1 MFGRLPVCGRFPVFG
16 RRLRFRHHG
25 PVGLRPPLLRHHAVT
40 AGPAV
45 ALSGLIRFPRR
56 TLLVP
61 VAAWLVPVAAW
72 LVPVAAWL
80 VPVAAWLGPV
90 AAWPVG
96 GATAFVSLMI
106 RSGPVSTGLAPGRSA
121 GRQAPRWQA
130 ARRQG
135 T

>member
-25 PVGLRPPLLRHHAVT
+25 PVGLRPPLLRQHAVT

-45 ALSGLIRFPRR
+45 ALGGLVRFPRH
-56 TLLVP
+56 TL
-61 VAAWLVPVAAW
+61 

-96 GATAFVSLMI
+96 GATGLVSLMI
-106 RSGPVSTGLAPGRSA
+106 GSRPVSTGLAPGRSA
-121 GRQAPRWQA
+121 GRQAPRRRA

>member
-1 MFGRLPVCGRFPVFG
+1 MFGRLPVLGRLLVFG
-16 RRLRFRHHG
+16 RLPAFGRRFRF
-25 PVGLRPPLLRHHAVT
+25 RHHAVT

-45 ALSGLIRFPRR
+45 ALGGLIRFPRR

-72 LVPVAAWL
+72 LSPVAAWL
-80 VPVAAWLGPV
+80 SPVAAWLSPV

-96 GATAFVSLMI
+96 GVTGFVSFI
-106 RSGPVSTGLAPGRSA
+106 FGSGPVSTGLAPGRSA
-121 GRQAPRWQA
+121 GRGAPRRGAPRRRA